1 MALEILNSIPRPT
14 LDRPFGVELWP
25 IFDKAFSC
33 AAGFPTTEF
42 QFNTGNTPMSTLKET
57 ATALISY
64 YVIIFGGRELMRNR
78 PAFKLNGLFMLHN
91 LFLTTASA
99 ILLALFVEQLLP
111 TLWNRGVF
119 YAICDHDGGWTK
131 QLVVLYY
138 VSFAVEIQ
146 NRYPNLCLTHT
157 TT

>member
-25 IFDKAFSC
+25 IFDKAFSY
-33 AAGFPTTEF
+33 AAGFPATDF
-42 QFNTGNTPMSTLKET
+42 QFDAGKTPMSTLKET

-119 YAICDHDGGWTK
+119 YAICDHNGGWTK
-131 QLVVLYY
+131 ELVVLYY
-138 VSFAVEIQ
+138 VSFTVGSRMGKPI
-146 NRYPNLCLTHT
+146 P
-157 TT
+157 